1 MNKKLQ
7 LVELLLKKYNLKDW
21 VFRYTPDK
29 IKINNEIKLDACC
42 FMKNKIIFFN
52 KKYMDRIT
60 KKEFKETLLHEIA
73 HALLPNEGHSNKFQK
88 KLEENKKEGM
98 F

>member
-7 LVELLLKKYNLKDW
+7 LAELLLKKYLKDW

-29 IKINNEIKLDACC
+29 IKINNKKLDACC

-52 KKYMDRIT
+52 EKYMDRIT
-60 KKEFKETLLHEIA
+60 TKEFKEELLHEIT

-88 KLEENKKEGM
+88 KLEELKEGM